1 MSLIIKKG
9 ENIETKMEN
18 KYLAKTENQKTIHEH
33 TADLLRQY
41 EILKKQYPDILKEK
55 EWELLKDA
63 ILYHDL
69 GKINTKFQN
78 KLYQKLGNSELLE
91 DIFPE
96 DEEIPH
102 NFLSPLFLDAIKLRE
117 KYDETQMKIL
127 FSSIYYHHDRTMPF
141 SIEPQERDQAME
153 RVIEDLKIQLQNLG
167 DFFCLPLEIKKY
179 SKRYILSPDKLEDIK
194 ILKSKQYI
202 MIQGLLNRI
211 DHIASLDKEDVIIE
225 ESILSEGKTIGDKTN
240 EFLEGKEYRP
250 AQQYMLE
257 HTKENTII
265 IAPTGSGKTEAAL
278 LWAEKEKTF
287 YTLPRKVTIN
297 AIFQRIE
304 KEIQY
309 KNALLLH
316 SDVYSYYHNN
326 FKDKQLERY
335 ERSRKLSSPF
345 IVTTVDQLFKIAFRY
360 RGYEEILAT
369 LSYSKVIIDE
379 IQMYS
384 PKMVAYILIA
394 LKMITEIGGKFSVI
408 TATFPPMLYE
418 FMDKLKIPYLKQEKL
433 FPAPIKHRH
442 RIQVIENNDFE
453 IEKVKE
459 LAKHKKVLVLVNT
472 VKKAQKLYKE
482 LQEENTYLLH
492 SNFLKKDREKL
503 ENLALEFANG
513 EENGILISTQI
524 VEASLDIDFDVLFT
538 DMCSI
543 DSLFQRMGRVYR
555 KREYTEEKPNVYIYD
570 NRNGVPYIIESK
582 IYGFSFNEIKKYN
595 GKLLT
600 EEDKQNMIENIFDKN
615 KNQELQKSDYY
626 QIIEKTI
633 FEMENIIPNQKKKA
647 EIEQEFRGINSITL
661 IPDIIFEQLE
671 VEGKIEEWE
680 QKSKQKLKLEDRM
693 QLKEEINQYTVSIAW
708 RYYLE
713 YDQIPWLYD
722 IHRTRYNYE
731 FDEES
736 LGGEGL
742 KIEKLSKEGYF
753 DE

>member
-1 MSLIIKKG
+1 
-9 ENIETKMEN
+9 MEN
-18 KYLAKTENQKTIHEH
+18 KYVAKTENEKTIYEH
-33 TADLLRQY
+33 TKDLLRQY
-41 EILKKQYPDILKEK
+41 EIIKKQYPNILQEK

-78 KLYQKLGNSELLE
+78 KLYLKLRYTQFLE
-91 DIFPE
+91 DLFPN

-102 NFLSPLFLDAIKLRE
+102 NFLSPLFLDATKLKE
-117 KYDETQMKIL
+117 KYDETQIKIL

-141 SIEPQERDQAME
+141 SIKPEEREQVLE
-153 RVIEDLKIQLQNLG
+153 RVIEDLKKQLQNLG
-167 DFFCLPLEIKKY
+167 NFFDLPLKVKKY
-179 SKRYILSPDKLEDIK
+179 SMRYILSPNKLEDIK

-211 DHIASLDKEDVIIE
+211 DHIASLDKEEVVIE
-225 ESILSEGKTIGDKTN
+225 ESVLSEGKTIEEKTK
-240 EFLEGKEYRP
+240 EFLKGKEYRP

-257 HTKENTII
+257 HQKENAII

-297 AIFQRIE
+297 AIFERIE
-304 KEIQY
+304 KEIKY

-316 SDVYSYYHNN
+316 SDAYSYYYHN

-360 RGYEEILAT
+360 KGYEEILAT
-369 LSYSKVIIDE
+369 LSYSKIIIDE

-394 LKMITEIGGKFSVI
+394 LKMITEVGGKFSII

-418 FMDKLKIPYLKQEKL
+418 FMDKLKITYLKQEKL
-433 FPAPIKHRH
+433 FPAPIQYRH
-442 RIQVIENNDFE
+442 RIQVIEEEDFE
-453 IEKVKE
+453 IEKIRE

-503 ENLALEFANG
+503 ENSALEFANSK
-513 EENGILISTQI
+513 ENGILISTQI

-555 KREYTEEKPNVYIYD
+555 KREYIEEEPNVYIYN

-582 IYGFSFNEIKKYN
+582 IYDFSFNEIKKYN

-600 EEDKQNMIENIFDKN
+600 EEDKQDMIENIFDKD

-633 FEMENIIPNQKKKA
+633 FEMENIIPNQNKKK
-647 EIEQEFRGINSITL
+647 EIDQEFRGINSITL
-661 IPDIIFEQLE
+661 IPDSIFEQLE
-671 VEGKIEEWE
+671 AEGKIEDWE
-680 QKSKQKLKLEDRM
+680 QRSKQKLSLEERM
-693 QLKEEINQYTVSIAW
+693 QLKEEISQYTVSIAW

-713 YDQIPWLYD
+713 YDQVPWLYD
-722 IHRTRYNYE
+722 IHRTRYHYE
-731 FDEES
+731 FEEES
-736 LGGEGL
+736 LEGEGL